1 MLQFRRLGD
10 ERRLARHAEDL
21 LKVEALPLVDD
32 VEDLAGMEILLT
44 LQDRGKV
51 GRGVERRA
59 VGFQQ
64 DAGRDLLRV
73 GFLLHGHDERAFGL
87 NGQALALDD
96 VQHLRD
102 ILLRVGLAE
111 PDVEA
116 DVQVFI
122 VALQIHH
129 RDAHD
134 VLPHRAVAPVSR
146 LEQIGRV
153 VRARGERLVRLA
165 LCAGRGI
172 DLFQLR
178 DRERRFLRIF
188 TGEVRVEVGELR
200 MTVAHLFDDEAHLQA
215 PVAEVDVADDAVAE
229 VAVDALD
236 GLADDGAAQMA
247 DVERLGHV
255 RAAVVEDDGA
265 RVCVRLHAEAVARLH
280 LAQEL
285 RQILARELQVQKAGV
300 HGLDRFKHLAVR
312 QLFADRRCDLDG
324 RFVIGFGSGHRA
336 VALKFAQVGP
346 VGERRLTKAPV
357 KTGSLERI
365 RDLLGDQIYKNL
377 HRNSPF
383 LLIIESIIAENRT
396 NFKRKTAV

>member
-1 MLQFRRLGD
+1 M
-10 ERRLARHAEDL
+10 
-21 LKVEALPLVDD
+21 
-32 VEDLAGMEILLT
+32 
-44 LQDRGKV
+44 
-51 GRGVERRA
+51 
-59 VGFQQ
+59 
-64 DAGRDLLRV
+64 
-73 GFLLHGHDERAFGL
+73 
-87 NGQALALDD
+87 
-96 VQHLRD
+96 
-102 ILLRVGLAE
+102 
-111 PDVEA
+111 
-116 DVQVFI
+116 
-122 VALQIHH
+122 
-129 RDAHD
+129 
-134 VLPHRAVAPVSR
+134 
-146 LEQIGRV
+146 
-153 VRARGERLVRLA
+153 
-165 LCAGRGI
+165 
-172 DLFQLR
+172 
-178 DRERRFLRIF
+178 
-188 TGEVRVEVGELR
+188 
-200 MTVAHLFDDEAHLQA
+200 
-215 PVAEVDVADDAVAE
+215 DVADDAVAE

-346 VGERRLTKAPV
+346 VGERRLAEAPV